1 MASTPKYK
9 RVLLKLSGESF
20 CLPGGFGIDPQAV
33 TQVVDELIPIVEMGI
48 QVGLV
53 VGGGNI
59 VRGKTLTAKSEAADS
74 INIQRGT
81 ADYMGMLATVINALA
96 LRDALTSRGISTRV
110 QSAVTLTAIA
120 EPFIQL
126 RAIRHLEK
134 GRIVIFAAGTGSP
147 FFTTDTCAAL
157 RAREIG
163 AQVLLKAT
171 KVDGVFDCDPATNSD
186 AKKYDKLS
194 YHKVIT
200 DQLGVMDMTAISM
213 CMESKIPIIVFQ
225 LSKAGSL
232 AEVICGKDV
241 GTLVTE

>member
-1 MASTPKYK
+1 MAPKPKYK
-9 RVLLKLSGESF
+9 RILLKLSGECF
-20 CLPGGFGIDPQAV
+20 CSPGGFGIDPKAV
-33 TQVVDELIPIVEMGI
+33 TDVVNQLIPIVKMGV

-59 VRGKTLTAKSEAADS
+59 IRGKTLTEKSEGGET

-110 QSAVTLTAIA
+110 QSAVSMTAIA
-120 EPFIQL
+120 EPFIPL

-157 RAREIG
+157 RAREIN
-163 AQVLLKAT
+163 AEALLKGT
-171 KVDGVFDCDPATNSD
+171 KVDGVFDCDPVTNPN
-186 AKKYDKLS
+186 AKKYDSLS

-213 CMESKIPIIVFQ
+213 CMESKIPIVVFQ
-225 LSKAGSL
+225 LSKPGSL
-232 AEVICGKDV
+232 TNVVCGKDV